1 MLLKTKNQINVKSKN
16 SGFLSILIPL
26 HLFNDEKIKMANN
39 KNDDL
44 SRNFCKKCVI
54 KRMVNIN
61 IPRGNILYLLPKP

>member
-16 SGFLSILIPL
+16 SGFLNILIAL

-44 SRNFCKKCVI
+44 LRNFCKKYVI
-54 KRMVNIN
+54 
-61 IPRGNILYLLPKP
+61 